1 LALRTTAVQKQYRRN
16 RSERRK
22 AGNVPCAKMKLAEMI
37 HKALTD
43 QHFRLALES
52 GTAGTAPGMAPQDI
66 RPDELEALHEVM
78 RGLKGTGEGNA
89 TKHLLDDIQALRL
102 VPDWRE
108 D

>member
-1 LALRTTAVQKQYRRN
+1 
-16 RSERRK
+16 
-22 AGNVPCAKMKLAEMI
+22 MKLAEII

-52 GTAGTAPGMAPQDI
+52 GTAGMAPQDI

-89 TKHLLDDIQALRL
+89 AKQLFDDIQALRL